1 MYFCSVDLTDVIPSR
16 QGKTE
21 QSSGSGE
28 ALNNRHGDTV
38 FLGGIAIFSVDFD
51 VVIKFPTSLELHR
64 NTDMF
69 KLSIEVTF

>member
-21 QSSGSGE
+21 RCLGSGE

-38 FLGGIAIFSVDFD
+38 ILGGIAFFSVDFN
-51 VVIKFPTSLELHR
+51 VVIKYPTSLELHR
-64 NTDMF
+64 NTHMF